1 MDLSIIKERA
11 MGERRVPLTPV
22 GVSALVALGHEV
34 HVQTGA
40 GEGAGFPDHEYL
52 AAGARVGITTREVL
66 SAGDAVLHIH
76 ELTEAELAHVRDRAV
91 LWGFHHLSH
100 CPQPVF
106 DRIRDGRMSTVAL
119 DLIEERG
126 HFPVMEPLSAIGGRV
141 AVAMAQHHLLGS
153 GGGLLMG
160 GCPGVPPLH
169 VVVVGAG
176 VAGLASAQEAARVG
190 ARVTLLE
197 VDPVRLL
204 HVGQVSGIETV
215 IANEITLTAKV
226 GTADILIG
234 AVSRKG
240 EPAPRVLTRAHLRS
254 MTQGGLFVD
263 MSIDEG
269 GCAETSRPTS
279 VDDPVFVEEGVRH
292 LCIPNLPAMVG
303 RTASCALS
311 DALLPYLRV
320 LAVRGLDGALSARDA
335 LARATQIYRGM
346 VVSRRVA
353 RHRGIDATSLAA
365 MLPSG

>member
-11 MGERRVPLTPV
+11 PGERRVPLTPTSV
-22 GVSALVALGHEV
+22 GALVALGHEV

-40 GEGAGFPDHEYL
+40 GEGAGFADGEYL

-66 SAGDAVLHIH
+66 SAGDVVLHIH

-91 LWGFHHLSH
+91 LWGFLHLSH
-100 CPQPVF
+100 CSRPVF
-106 DRIRDGRMSTVAL
+106 ERIRDGRMSTVAL

-141 AVAMAQHHLLGS
+141 AVAMAQHHLLGA

-169 VVVVGAG
+169 VVVIGAG
-176 VAGLASAQEAARVG
+176 VAGLASAKEAARVG
-190 ARVTLLE
+190 ARVTLME

-204 HVGQVSGIETV
+204 QVGQVPGIETV
-215 IANEITLTAKV
+215 IANETTITAKV
-226 GTADILIG
+226 ATADILIG

-240 EPAPRVLTRAHLRS
+240 EPAPRILSRAHLRS

-279 VDDPVFVEEGVRH
+279 VDEPVYLEEGVRH
-292 LCIPNLPAMVG
+292 LCVPNLPAMVG

-311 DALLPYLRV
+311 DALLPYLRD
-320 LAVRGLDGALSARDA
+320 LAVKGLDGALASNPA

-353 RHRGIDATSLAA
+353 RHRGLEATTLNGL
-365 MLPSG
+365 LPGV